1 MFTRILACVFY
12 IKNGRVDANPT
23 RDSKRI
29 VAEPRSRRTLL
40 SRGLALGV
48 RSPHCSPSSPAI
60 ISLDYQRSPSRYG
73 SVGNE
78 ISLASFVPATPKSHP
93 IQQISPPFLPTFNNQ
108 SWRKEKRRNL
118 AATFYLSIY
127 FFEGVE
133 RSDRSL
139 IIFPRSIPI
148 DSVARAWN
156 EEGRN
161 SWHGVYGHIPSR
173 RDLNYNRRIPRH
185 PVQPVRV
192 SLTTRHSYVILC

>member
-93 IQQISPPFLPTFNNQ
+93 IQQISPLPLFYQLLIIINRGGRRRGGFLFVYLFF
-108 SWRKEKRRNL
+108 RR
-118 AATFYLSIY
+118 
-127 FFEGVE
+127 VE

>member
-93 IQQISPPFLPTFNNQ
+93 IQQISPLPFFYQLLIIIN
-108 SWRKEKRRNL
+108 RGGRRRGGFL
-118 AATFYLSIY
+118 FVYL
-127 FFEGVE
+127 FFRRVE